1 MEKKLSNLITK
12 EDVIE
17 ILSSSEEELEIDNKT
32 NGKNDIIE
40 ILSSS
45 EEELEI
51 ENKTHEKL
59 RNEKITIGNVG
70 TTTTRTENIKGKIV
84 IIVTRKKG
92 KCN

>member
-32 NGKNDIIE
+32 NGKNDVIE

-51 ENKTHEKL
+51 NKTHEKL
-59 RNEKITIGNVG
+59 HNEKITIGNVG
-70 TTTTRTENIKGKIV
+70 TTTTRIENNKGNSNNSNEE
-84 IIVTRKKG
+84 KG

>member
-17 ILSSSEEELEIDNKT
+17 ILSSSEEELEI
-32 NGKNDIIE
+32 
-40 ILSSS
+40 
-45 EEELEI
+45 
-51 ENKTHEKL
+51 NKTHEKL